1 MYDFSGFIF
10 LLIMLPLLI
19 VAVLHILL
27 WLVKLFFEFL
37 DRFFIFDSEE
47 KEE

>member
-10 LLIMLPLLI
+10 LLIMLPLII
-19 VAVLHILL
+19 VVVLNILL
-27 WLVKLFFEFL
+27 WLANSFL
-37 DRFFIFDSEE
+37 RLMDLLLKIDK

>member
-19 VAVLHILL
+19 VAVLNILL
-27 WLVKLFFEFL
+27 WLLNSFFRL
-37 DRFFIFDSEE
+37 MDLLLKIDK